1 MLIKYLRLIWAF
13 VRALLI
19 LWFEF
24 PKFNREQ
31 KLQSIKNWSND
42 VLSLLNIDVYISR
55 DESVT
60 LAECMP
66 RLIVSNHVSWI
77 DVLIIQSLQPSIF
90 VAKKEVRDWPLIG
103 IIAKACGVIF
113 VDRGSVQSAKNMV
126 VDVSTA
132 LAHGYSVA
140 AFPEG
145 TSSHGYQVSLFH
157 ANLFEA
163 AVHQQISVR
172 PITLRYC
179 NANTKS
185 LCTDAAFVDDYGFL
199 HSLHKIIT
207 LPSVTVE
214 VHVGTALSSLGHSR
228 RTLAHL
234 SHRYVSSQLQR
245 LNA

>member
-13 VRALLI
+13 IQALLI

-24 PKFNREQ
+24 PKLDRDQ
-31 KLQSIKNWSND
+31 KLQSIKNWAKN
-42 VLSLLNIDVYISR
+42 VLSLLNIDVCVSG
-55 DESVT
+55 DEPIT
-60 LAECMP
+60 LTDQLP
-66 RLIVSNHVSWI
+66 LLIVSNHVSWI

-90 VAKKEVRDWPLIG
+90 IAKKEVRDWPIIG
-103 IIAKACGVIF
+103 AIAKACGVIF
-113 VDRGSVQSAKNMV
+113 VDRSSVQSAKNMV
-126 VDVSTA
+126 NDVTTA

-163 AVHQQISVR
+163 AIHQQTSVR
-172 PITLRYC
+172 PVTLRYC
-179 NANTKS
+179 NANNKS
-185 LCTDAAFVDDYGFL
+185 LCTDAAFVDDFGFL
-199 HSLHKIIT
+199 HSLHKVMA
-207 LPSVTVE
+207 LPSVTVK
-214 VHVGTALSSLGHSR
+214 VHVGTALPSLGHSR

-234 SHRYVSSQLQR
+234 SHRYVSAQLQR